1 MKKVVLIIF
10 SLLLITKVSFAQ
22 TTLSKITREK
32 EGNTTILHLFF
43 DLTPQYSIHQSGR
56 RVDLTLKNT
65 LLDESS
71 LHFSTDNNIVKFL
84 PLVDPKETVLSF
96 FFRYRP
102 KRIKIIPTKNNSLN
116 VIVDQGDIHFNT
128 HTDII
133 TDLKKSSLNGNPAT
147 DKYTNPLTLTP
158 YTSDWRLFFSR
169 YESEVTITTPVQFT
183 LPEFPII
190 QFLPPDEKKN
200 LQYIPSQIR
209 DLASTNQWN
218 AMEPL
223 VAELLQAEMNTEK
236 KKKLA
241 LTYGEVLLRAGNF
254 SGAYKQLYLLEH
266 TYKKQPI
273 SLFAGFLLAKLKA
286 EFEDPNLGD
295 YKLKELSSS
304 LKIDNPLYPYFLL
317 LQIETALATN
327 QLPRMKML
335 LGKDDVPF
343 PKKLEKIRELRQA
356 DYWYAHHNYIKA
368 FVGYR
373 LLDSQK
379 TIDRHI
385 YSLNGYCDTLYRQKD
400 FHGSEKCYQRL
411 STHITQKAQ
420 LGMIKYRKAMSELHY
435 KRDYDMM
442 TEFSSLAD
450 TYDGT
455 DAGFKAAIKRN
466 DIRFLTKINWEA
478 GTARSYGRIAQRAIE
493 RSTSEEAAF
502 KEALVFSLIGKK
514 TKSIDLLMTF
524 LRNYRSGDL
533 IETAKALLL
542 DTLPGELHRLIKQ
555 KKYIQ
560 ALVLAKQND
569 VFFQK
574 KWLNVDLLAGIATA
588 YHKLGLFK
596 EAENTYRY
604 LIKRGGEKNEEK
616 YYLPLIQVL
625 YNQGHYK
632 EVARYA
638 DTYSHLFPNG
648 KENRDIFLL
657 HLKALQ
663 KDNKFDEAISLLP
676 SPLPDAPDLQ
686 ELAATLYF
694 QKNDFNKVIQILLPY
709 QATDR
714 SLSAY
719 TRFILAESLY
729 KQGDYKKAD
738 TVYSTLNNTAQFQ
751 DQSLFRR
758 ADIAIKSG
766 EKEKAVKLLQEI
778 VDKGKDPLWRN
789 LAKKELEYE
798 NIMKSF

>member
-254 SGAYKQLYLLEH
+254 SGLARTQLSALE
-266 TYKKQPI
+266 KDIDLVDEMPI
-273 SLFAGFLLAKLKA
+273 SLWMATAPDEYGFYANVN
-286 EFEDPNLGD
+286 PNVPHPRWSQATERRIGD
-295 YKLKELSSS
+295 GR
-304 LKIDNPLYPYFLL
+304 ID
-317 LQIETALATN
+317 T
-327 QLPRMKML
+327 ML
-335 LGKDDVPF
+335 F
-343 PKKLEKIRELRQA
+343 
-356 DYWYAHHNYIKA
+356 
-368 FVGYR
+368 
-373 LLDSQK
+373 
-379 TIDRHI
+379 
-385 YSLNGYCDTLYRQKD
+385 NGYEDEVSYLY
-400 FHGSEKCYQRL
+400 E
-411 STHITQKAQ
+411 
-420 LGMIKYRKAMSELHY
+420 GM
-435 KRDYDMM
+435 D
-442 TEFSSLAD
+442 
-450 TYDGT
+450 
-455 DAGFKAAIKRN
+455 
-466 DIRFLTKINWEA
+466 LTVN
-478 GTARSYGRIAQRAIE
+478 
-493 RSTSEEAAF
+493 F
-502 KEALVFSLIGKK
+502 
-514 TKSIDLLMTF
+514 
-524 LRNYRSGDL
+524 
-533 IETAKALLL
+533 
-542 DTLPGELHRLIKQ
+542 
-555 KKYIQ
+555 
-560 ALVLAKQND
+560 
-569 VFFQK
+569 
-574 KWLNVDLLAGIATA
+574 
-588 YHKLGLFK
+588 
-596 EAENTYRY
+596 
-604 LIKRGGEKNEEK
+604 
-616 YYLPLIQVL
+616 
-625 YNQGHYK
+625 
-632 EVARYA
+632 
-638 DTYSHLFPNG
+638 
-648 KENRDIFLL
+648 
-657 HLKALQ
+657 
-663 KDNKFDEAISLLP
+663 
-676 SPLPDAPDLQ
+676 
-686 ELAATLYF
+686 
-694 QKNDFNKVIQILLPY
+694 
-709 QATDR
+709 
-714 SLSAY
+714 
-719 TRFILAESLY
+719 
-729 KQGDYKKAD
+729 
-738 TVYSTLNNTAQFQ
+738 
-751 DQSLFRR
+751 
-758 ADIAIKSG
+758 
-766 EKEKAVKLLQEI
+766 
-778 VDKGKDPLWRN
+778 
-789 LAKKELEYE
+789 
-798 NIMKSF
+798 